1 MLKMSVRE
9 KIQSLIIHPSIY
21 SVEVRDFRVCS
32 SLESGVTIHVQPDV
46 NRDAVLDHL
55 YSVAGITTKAREPH
69 APAYGLQAFPY
80 ELIIEGAYPGY
91 SIIFFKETQKEIAP
105 ASTEAVEKNIQVDY
119 TTDDLNLEEPLRR
132 VDANA

>member
-9 KIQSLIIHPSIY
+9 KIQNLILHPSIY
-21 SVEVRDFRVCS
+21 SVEIKDFRVCS

-46 NRDAVLDHL
+46 NREEILDHL
-55 YSVAGITTKAREPH
+55 YSAAGITTKAKKPH

-80 ELIIEGAYPGY
+80 GLIIDGAYPGY
-91 SIIFFKETQKEIAP
+91 SNIFFKETQKEKPSAD
-105 ASTEAVEKNIQVDY
+105 TESDKKNIQVNY
-119 TTDDLNLEEPLRR
+119 TTDDVHLEEHLRQ